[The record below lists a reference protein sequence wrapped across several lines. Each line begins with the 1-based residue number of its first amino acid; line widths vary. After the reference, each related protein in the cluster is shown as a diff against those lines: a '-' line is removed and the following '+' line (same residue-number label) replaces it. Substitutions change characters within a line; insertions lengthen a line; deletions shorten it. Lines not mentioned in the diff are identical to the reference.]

1 MDPLRFAPRM
11 TGHEKE
17 EPPHGVW
24 GGPIFCVRS
33 TPLRRLGGGCRGTY
47 IPVPGA
53 LQDPTTKHGL
63 VKLSS
68 YGKAFFLFSKK
79 QPIHTQRLSC
89 SRFYATKDTLLNSTC
104 Q

>member
-1 MDPLRFAPRM
+1 MKKKNLPMGYGEVLF
-11 TGHEKE
+11 
-17 EPPHGVW
+17 
-24 GGPIFCVRS
+24 FCVRS

-89 SRFYATKDTLLNSTC
+89 SRFYVTKDTLLNSTC